1 MLTNEARQADVT
13 AGVMPRVGLFAQA
26 YYGYP
31 GFNYFESMMQHD
43 LSLNLLAGVRVS
55 WNIGA
60 LYTKRNARQRLRLS
74 SADIAAERDAF
85 LFNNRLEVREQ
96 LDRIDELKKVME
108 DDSRIVELRTNV
120 RRAAESQLT
129 NGVIDTTDLLGKLT
143 DENRARLDAS
153 YHRIQLLQHI
163 YQLKHTVNQ

>member
-1 MLTNEARQADVT
+1 MGYCDVCADTEAFTR
-13 AGVMPRVGLFAQA
+13 
-26 YYGYP
+26 
-31 GFNYFESMMQHD
+31 GFLQT
-43 LSLNLLAGVRVS
+43 VS
-55 WNIGA
+55 RGP
-60 LYTKRNARQRLRLS
+60 
-74 SADIAAERDAF
+74 
-85 LFNNRLEVREQ
+85 
-96 LDRIDELKKVME
+96 

>member
-1 MLTNEARQADVT
+1 M
-13 AGVMPRVGLFAQA
+13 
-26 YYGYP
+26 
-31 GFNYFESMMQHD
+31 
-43 LSLNLLAGVRVS
+43 
-55 WNIGA
+55 
-60 LYTKRNARQRLRLS
+60 
-74 SADIAAERDAF
+74 
-85 LFNNRLEVREQ
+85 REQ
-96 LDRIDELKKVME
+96 LDRIDELKRVME